1 MEDHGA
7 DLNVN
12 IQNHEGNT
20 ALHRA
25 ASTGKNEELTT
36 LIKSGAYL
44 NTQNNEGNT
53 ALHMA
58 ASNGY
63 TEVITTLIKAG
74 ADLNIQNQK
83 ETTALHWPA
92 CVSAAIAHG
101 YSDIVF
107 RFMKLPNNVCKGK
120 LFWSQPLHFNNCRFT
135 YLLQSL

>member
-7 DLNVN
+7 DLNTN
-12 IQNHEGNT
+12 LQNHEGNT

-74 ADLNIQNQK
+74 ANLNIQNQK

-101 YSDIVF
+101 FSDIVF
-107 RFMKLPNNVCKGK
+107 QFMKLHNNVCKGNLTRSRLLHYNK
-120 LFWSQPLHFNNCRFT
+120 IPLM
-135 YLLQSL
+135 YML

>member
-1 MEDHGA
+1 MDNQGA
-7 DLNVN
+7 DLNTN
-12 IQNHEGNT
+12 LQNHEGNT

-25 ASTGKNEELTT
+25 ASMGKNDEVTN
-36 LIKSGAYL
+36 LIKKRVNL

-53 ALHMA
+53 ALHRA

-74 ADLNIQNQK
+74 ANLNIQNQK

-101 YSDIVF
+101 FSDIVF
-107 RFMKLPNNVCKGK
+107 QFMKLHNNVCKGNLTRSPPAHYNK
-120 LFWSQPLHFNNCRFT
+120 ILL